1 MSILTNDQE
10 MKKLIEDSQ
19 RIAIVG
25 LSNKPERDSYIV
37 AKYLQKHGKE
47 IIPVNPTIDEVLGIK
62 AVASLKDIEGEVDM
76 VDVFRRPDQVM
87 PVVKEAVEIGAK
99 SVWLQLGVV
108 NEEATEYASDNGLKV
123 VMDRCVKIEHHRLF

>member
-99 SVWLQLGVV
+99 SVWLQLGAV